1 MQVHSDAAN
10 RSLLLPD
17 VMNHPEK
24 TSLRKL
30 QNRESVAC
38 CCNLAYQK
46 HLYSAISFVIKNIT
60 SVVVLKF
67 YTFAIVELERKEV
80 WDVVSRRTTVCV
92 ALYLKLVDYHFL
104 GTHNKD

>member
-1 MQVHSDAAN
+1 MQVHTDAAN
-10 RSLLLPD
+10 RSLLLLPD

-24 TSLRKL
+24 TSLVKP

-46 HLYSAISFVIKNIT
+46 HLYSAIIFVIKNIT

-67 YTFAIVELERKEV
+67 YTFAIVELERK
-80 WDVVSRRTTVCV
+80 
-92 ALYLKLVDYHFL
+92 
-104 GTHNKD
+104 